1 MSAILTT
8 AYNNYLSTYKPPTS
22 NRYDAHKK
30 SELRNVYNSIV
41 KINKES
47 PVYLPLD
54 GNIVKDYAIGLKENA
69 RALHNTIAALGGLD
83 EASLLSQKA
92 ASTSNEE
99 IAEAKFIGSYTAG
112 APAPNFSL
120 EVDTL
125 ASHQENLGK
134 FLPEGNVSLPP
145 DTYSFDVQINDMN
158 YELQFTIGET
168 ETNRDVQ
175 NRLTRLINNSGIGL
189 KAGIEESEG
198 RSAIKLSSESTGLP
212 NGRKNIFKISD
223 TSTSRQKGAVD
234 YLGID
239 YISHQPTNASF
250 RVNGEESSS
259 SSNTFTIGKM
269 FEVSIKSTTPEGE
282 PVNIGLK
289 TDVESLTDNVIQL
302 AGGYNKFLAE
312 MNNFLEAHPRSK
324 HVIREMNSIT
334 RQYGQAFADMGL
346 TIESDGALSVDRTA
360 LKDTF
365 EEAEDIGDT
374 FQTLKS
380 FSQGLIRKSDQI
392 SINPMNYVEQ
402 TVVAYKNPGRN
413 FPNPYVTSAYSGM
426 MFNFYC

>member
-1 MSAILTT
+1 MGAILTT

-41 KINKES
+41 KLNKEA

-54 GNIVKDYAIGLKENA
+54 GNVVKDYAIGLKENA
-69 RALHNTIAALGGLD
+69 RELHNTIAALGGLD
-83 EASLLSQKA
+83 ESTLLSQKA
-92 ASTSNEE
+92 ASTSDEG

-112 APAPNFSL
+112 APAPNYSL
-120 EVDTL
+120 EIDTL
-125 ASHQENLGK
+125 ASHQENMGK
-134 FLPEGNVSLPP
+134 FLPEGTVSLPP

-158 YELQFTIGET
+158 YELQFSIGET

-175 NRLTRLINNSGIGL
+175 NRLVRLINNSGIGL
-189 KAGIEESEG
+189 RADIIEADG
-198 RSAIKLSSESTGLP
+198 RSAITLSSESTGLP
-212 NGRKNIFKISD
+212 SGKKTIFNISD
-223 TSTSRQKGAVD
+223 SSTSRQKGAVN

-239 YISHQPTNASF
+239 YISHQPTNAVF
-250 RVNGEESSS
+250 RINGEERSS
-259 SSNTFTIGKM
+259 SSNTFTIDKM
-269 FEVSIKSTTPEGE
+269 FEVTVKSTTPEDE
-282 PVNIGLK
+282 PLTIGLK

-302 AGGYNKFLAE
+302 AGGYNKFLTE
-312 MNNFLEAHPRSK
+312 MNNFLESHPRSK
-324 HVIREMNSIT
+324 NVIREMNSIT
-334 RQYGQAFADMGL
+334 RQYGQVFADMGL
-346 TIESDGALSVDRTA
+346 TIESDGALSVDRST

-365 EEAEDIGDT
+365 EESEDINHT
-374 FQTLKS
+374 FQSLKN

-392 SINPMNYVEQ
+392 SLNPMNYVEQ

>member
-8 AYNNYLSTYKPPTS
+8 AYNNYLSTYKPPAS

-30 SELRNVYNSIV
+30 SELRSVYNSIV

-54 GNIVKDYAIGLKENA
+54 GNVVKDYAIGLKENA

-112 APAPNFSL
+112 APAPSFNL

-134 FLPEGNVSLPP
+134 FLPEGTVSLPP

-189 KAGIEESEG
+189 KAEIAESEG

-212 NGRKNIFKISD
+212 SGKRTIFNISD
-223 TSTSRQKGAVD
+223 ISTSRQKGAVD

-250 RVNGEESSS
+250 RINGEERSS
-259 SSNTFTIGKM
+259 SSNTFAIGKM

-289 TDVESLTDNVIQL
+289 TDVESLTDNVVQL

-324 HVIREMNSIT
+324 NVIREMNSIT

-346 TIESDGALSVDRTA
+346 TIESDGALSVDRNI

-365 EEAEDIGDT
+365 EESEDINDT

-380 FSQGLIRKSDQI
+380 FSQGLIRKSNQI

-413 FPNPYVTSAYSGM
+413 FPNPYVTSSYSGM

>member
-189 KAGIEESEG
+189 KAEIEESEG

-346 TIESDGALSVDRTA
+346 TIESDGALSVDRTV

-365 EEAEDIGDT
+365 EESEDIGDT

>member
-1 MSAILTT
+1 MSAVLNTV
-8 AYNNYLSTYKPPTS
+8 YNNYLSTYKPPTS

-41 KINKES
+41 KMNKEA
-47 PVYLPLD
+47 PIYLPLD
-54 GNIVKDYAIGLKENA
+54 GNVVKDYAIGLKENA
-69 RALHNTIAALGGLD
+69 RELHNTIAALGGLD
-83 EASLLSQKA
+83 ESTLLSQKA

-99 IAEAKFIGSYTAG
+99 IAQAKFIGSYTAG
-112 APAPNFSL
+112 APAPSVSL
-120 EVDTL
+120 EIDTL
-125 ASHQENLGK
+125 ASHQENMGK
-134 FLPEGNVSLPP
+134 FLPEGTVSLPP

-175 NRLTRLINNSGIGL
+175 NRLVRLINNSGIGL
-189 KAGIEESEG
+189 KADIVEAEG

-212 NGRKNIFKISD
+212 NEKKTIFNISD

-234 YLGID
+234 YLGVD
-239 YISHQPTNASF
+239 YISHPPTNATF
-250 RVNGEESSS
+250 RIDGEEHSA

-269 FEVSIKSTTPEGE
+269 FEVTVKSTTPENE
-282 PVNIGLK
+282 PVTIGLK

-312 MNNFLEAHPRSK
+312 MNNFLESHPRSK
-324 HVIREMNSIT
+324 NVIREMNSIT

-346 TIESDGALSVDRTA
+346 TIESDGALSVDKGT
-360 LKDTF
+360 LNDTF
-365 EEAEDIGDT
+365 EASEDINDT
-374 FQTLKS
+374 FQTLKN
-380 FSQGLIRKSDQI
+380 FSQGLIRKSNQI
-392 SINPMNYVEQ
+392 SLNPMNYVEQ